1 MLWAFIIQ
9 LSRSQRQLVI
19 LAKHIHEIKYIEG
32 LLLSI
37 SSLSSNINDSTK
49 RVNLAIDRLLDNHLN
64 QSSITGTINEES
76 ILNEEKK
83 DVVPIDLVIK
93 LLKEAKGYV
102 VS

>member
-93 LLKEAKGYV
+93 LLKEAKGYI